1 MSDITSEQ
9 SEGAQAASSGDGP
22 GSDGPRKA
30 PRTPPTPAEQRSAFA
45 RLLLVLAA
53 AAVASVVSGTS
64 KTVLVVVALIV
75 MIMLHELG
83 HFLTAKW
90 GGMKVTEFFVGFGPR
105 LWSVRKGETE
115 YGVKA
120 LPLGGYVK
128 IIGMHNLDQIED
140 PADEPRTYRQ
150 KSFGRR
156 LSVAVAGS
164 TMHFI
169 IAFILF
175 FIVNAVVGV
184 PTVTNRIGGLV
195 AIDGV
200 ESPAQAA
207 GLEVGDTIA
216 GIDGRS
222 FTEWDDIRTY
232 ISDRPGEPIAM
243 TVIRDGEEVS
253 LEATPTDLSAIR
265 IDGQPVSDEKRGFL
279 GLEPAE
285 DFETVNPVVAVGRSA
300 EQWLGLEY
308 DGVEDISPGIV
319 FNAKALGSILSPS
332 GLSSYWKT
340 IMGEDQARRADG
352 GARFLSPV
360 GFVRVAGQAAD
371 HSLFAVL
378 GLLIAINLF
387 VGLFNLLPLLPLD
400 GGHVAIA
407 VYEAVRSKITGRRH
421 AADVAKL
428 LPLTYVVVLL
438 MIFLGVSALY
448 LDIVRPLSFN

>member
-1 MSDITSEQ
+1 MTDLINPTEVV
-9 SEGAQAASSGDGP
+9 EATP
-22 GSDGPRKA
+22 A
-30 PRTPPTPAEQRSAFA
+30 PKSPPTPPTPAEQRSALV
-45 RLLLVLAA
+45 RLILVLAA
-53 AAVASVVSGTS
+53 GAFAAVATGTT
-64 KTVLVVVALIV
+64 KTVLVVVALIT

-105 LWSVRKGETE
+105 LWSIRKGETE

-120 LPLGGYVK
+120 LPIGGYVK

-150 KSFGRR
+150 KPFLRR
-156 LSVAVAGS
+156 FSVAVAGS

-175 FIVNAVVGV
+175 FVVNTFVGV
-184 PTVTNRIGGLV
+184 PTVTTRIGGLV
-195 AIDGV
+195 TLDGI

-216 GIDGRS
+216 AIDGQR
-222 FTEWDDIRTY
+222 FTEWDDVKNY
-232 ISDRPGEPIAM
+232 ISERPGESLAL
-243 TVIRDGEEVS
+243 TVRRDGREVA
-253 LEATPTDLSAIR
+253 LDATPTDLSAVR
-265 IDGQPVSDEKRGFL
+265 IKGEPISNEKRGFL

-285 DFETVNPVVAVGRSA
+285 DFKTVGPITALGRSA
-300 EQWLGLEY
+300 SQWVGG
-308 DGVEDISPGIV
+308 DFAGVEDVSPGIV
-319 FNAKALGSILSPS
+319 DNAKALVGILSPS

-340 IMGEDQARRADG
+340 ITGESQADRPDG

-371 HSLFAVL
+371 NSLFAVM

-400 GGHVAIA
+400 GGHVVIAI
-407 VYEAVRSKITGRRH
+407 YEAIRSKIAGRRYT
-421 AADVAKL
+421 ADVAKL
-428 LPLTYVVVLL
+428 LPLTYVVVLA
-438 MIFLGVSALY
+438 MMFLGVSALY
-448 LDIVRPLSFN
+448 LDIVNPLNFN

>member
-1 MSDITSEQ
+1 MTDTTTDQTERT
-9 SEGAQAASSGDGP
+9 EA
-22 GSDGPRKA
+22 KA
-30 PRTPPTPAEQRSAFA
+30 PPTPGEQRSALI
-45 RLLLVLAA
+45 RLLVVVAAGAMAALVT
-53 AAVASVVSGTS
+53 GTT
-64 KTVLVVVALIV
+64 KTVLVVVALIA
-75 MIMLHELG
+75 MIMLHEFG
-83 HFLTAKW
+83 HFLTAKL

-105 LWSVRKGETE
+105 LWSIRKGETE

-120 LPLGGYVK
+120 LPIGGYVK

-169 IAFILF
+169 IAFVLF
-175 FIVNAVVGV
+175 FIVNTFVGV
-184 PTVTNRIGGLV
+184 PTVTTRIGGLV
-195 AIDGV
+195 TLDGV

-207 GLEVGDTIA
+207 GLRVGDTIVA
-216 GIDGRS
+216 LDGQRFS
-222 FTEWDDIRTY
+222 DWSDIRAY
-232 ISDRPGEPIAM
+232 ISKRPGTAM
-243 TVIRDGEEVS
+243 DVTVERNGREAS
-253 LEATPTDLSAIR
+253 LQATPTDLSAVR
-265 IDGQPVSDEKRGFL
+265 IKGEPISTEKKGFL

-285 DFETVNPVVAVGRSA
+285 DLAKVNPITALGRSA
-300 EQWLGLEY
+300 KQWVGGSY
-308 DGVEDISPGIV
+308 DSVEDVSPGIV
-319 FNAKALGSILSPS
+319 DNAKALGGILSPS

-340 IMGEDQARRADG
+340 ITGKQQADRPDG

-371 HSLFAVL
+371 NSLFAVM

-407 VYEAVRSKITGRRH
+407 IYEAIRSKITGRRY

-448 LDIVRPLSFN
+448 LDIVRPLNFN